1 MKDIKIIVSAHKKYD
16 MPDNNLYL
24 PVFVGA
30 DGKEDISGY
39 KRDDTGSNISIKNPN
54 FCELTGLYWAWK
66 NVDADYIGLV
76 HYRRHFKGKKCKSK
90 EIKNRVE
97 SVLGNKQLE
106 ELLNEVDVV
115 LPKKRNYIVE
125 NLYDHYGHTT
135 YIEPLDEAG
144 KIIDERYPE
153 YKKEFENLKKRR
165 SAHMFN
171 MLIMKKELL
180 DEYCKWLFDILFELE
195 ERTDSTKY
203 NKFHARYIGRVS
215 ELLLDV
221 WVNTNNVKYKEVKV
235 LDIEPVNWLK
245 KGMLFINSKFRGKKY
260 EKSL

>member
-1 MKDIKIIVSAHKKYD
+1 
-16 MPDNNLYL
+16 
-24 PVFVGA
+24 
-30 DGKEDISGY
+30 
-39 KRDDTGSNISIKNPN
+39 
-54 FCELTGLYWAWK
+54 
-66 NVDADYIGLV
+66 
-76 HYRRHFKGKKCKSK
+76 
-90 EIKNRVE
+90 
-97 SVLGNKQLE
+97 
-106 ELLNEVDVV
+106 
-115 LPKKRNYIVE
+115 
-125 NLYDHYGHTT
+125 
-135 YIEPLDEAG
+135 
-144 KIIDERYPE
+144 
-153 YKKEFENLKKRR
+153 
-165 SAHMFN
+165 MFN

-260 EKSL
+260 EKSLQTILQSL

>member
-1 MKDIKIIVSAHKKYD
+1 M
-16 MPDNNLYL
+16 
-24 PVFVGA
+24 
-30 DGKEDISGY
+30 
-39 KRDDTGSNISIKNPN
+39 
-54 FCELTGLYWAWK
+54 
-66 NVDADYIGLV
+66 

-195 ERTDSTKY
+195 KRTDSTRY

>member
-1 MKDIKIIVSAHKKYD
+1 MDLLERDWRIIAAHGSWQLTIRLYSRHKDLID
-16 MPDNNLYL
+16 
-24 PVFVGA
+24 
-30 DGKEDISGY
+30 
-39 KRDDTGSNISIKNPN
+39 
-54 FCELTGLYWAWK
+54 
-66 NVDADYIGLV
+66 
-76 HYRRHFKGKKCKSK
+76 
-90 EIKNRVE
+90 RV
-97 SVLGNKQLE
+97 LLQAYMATNKQLSE
-106 ELLNEVDVV
+106 KAATDMTALW
-115 LPKKRNYIVE
+115 
-125 NLYDHYGHTT
+125 LYKNSDFY
-135 YIEPLDEAG
+135 
-144 KIIDERYPE
+144 
-153 YKKEFENLKKRR
+153 
-165 SAHMFN
+165 N